1 MAGFAVPIVI
11 EHDSIYTF
19 EAITLR
25 LMIDVSLLKRLLFR
39 CIFTAV
45 LLPFLATGGFAQGS
59 TSFFEAPAVIAGQ
72 ALPFTALQPNGQ
84 VLLSKGTLRFNAD
97 GTQDKS
103 YSLQTS
109 GTQFSVD
116 SVGRIVV
123 LGSTLTQCNPNGS
136 TNRVLYGDGSQ
147 VQGFVIQPDNKVVL
161 WGGLLTFGSTTLPG
175 IARVNTDGTLDTS
188 FNPGFGISSG
198 SITAVAVQADGKLLV
213 IGPFSSFD
221 NVTVPGFVRLNTD
234 GTVDSTFQP
243 ALVTGGE
250 FISRAQNILPL
261 SDGTILVWDE
271 INLRLQILNADGSL
285 KSFLGTTTGG
295 SYNIYGTGG
304 NVDALAQQSDGKLLV
319 AGSFYTFA
327 GQPVLN
333 LFRLNT
339 DGTLDSTFNPSA
351 TIANLVQNTPSD
363 IEIKSLAL
371 APGGQIYIG
380 FGSNVLRLSPNGAPD
395 LTFMP
400 GPSVP
405 GRVVAVAEAANG
417 RFIVAGNFIAI
428 GGVQRLGL
436 AALLAD
442 GTVDPSFVPSAGIN
456 WTQPPASESG
466 SPSASLAPLAD
477 GSLLLAGTFSGIG
490 GVGQIGAVHFL
501 SNGSLDSAFNPT
513 LNSGGSIVAVAG
525 LPSGLWVVGG
535 SFTSV
540 NGSSRGNLAAFSSA
554 TQLDPS
560 FGVVD
565 VSGLNGKAT
574 VLAARPSGGVYLGGS
589 FSLVGS
595 SRAESFVALNSDGTL
610 DASFVPPNS
619 IGTPLALA
627 PMADGRLMVSNG
639 TTLQRLTAS
648 GSLDTNVNLPNILP
662 VTAPNGYTLSGTSI
676 GGIAVD
682 SEGRT
687 YAAIWFT
694 ASPSPPLESYIETA
708 VYRFDLAGNVD
719 PTFIAN
725 GLTFGAP
732 TYNNGGRTVASY
744 ETPSALAF
752 GPNGLLSIAG
762 NFATFG
768 SSPADSL
775 VLIPQADQSATV
787 APPVITAVSAP
798 PTQSIYAGGA
808 VTLSVTASGEYL
820 TYQWQLNG
828 ALIPG
833 AIQSSLTISN
843 VSPANAGTYTVLVT
857 DPAGSVTSTPMQ
869 VSVLG
874 TRIINLS
881 ARANVGT
888 SGNILIAGFVIE
900 GTGSKSILLRG
911 VGPTLATTP
920 FDVPGTLAQPQLTL
934 ISSTDA
940 ALATNAVWGGSQ
952 TLSNAFS
959 QVGAFAL
966 PATSADS
973 AILTDVA
980 VGSYTCQLAGVNA
993 TTGVALAE
1001 IYDADSSISTA
1012 YLDNISARAAV
1023 GSAANILIAGFV
1035 VEGVQPIKVL
1045 LRGVGPTLGTSPFNV
1060 PGVLAQPSIELYDTK
1075 GALIASDNGWGNSP
1089 IAGSSASGASVRQ
1102 ASAADMSSAGAFAL
1116 PSGSAD
1122 SAMVATLPP
1131 GSYTLQ
1137 LSGLNGST
1145 GVGLVEVYLAP

>member
-1 MAGFAVPIVI
+1 
-11 EHDSIYTF
+11 
-19 EAITLR
+19 
-25 LMIDVSLLKRLLFR
+25 MIGVSLVKRLLSR
-39 CIFTAV
+39 CVFTAV
-45 LLPFLATGGFAQGS
+45 VLFFLRSAVFAQGS
-59 TSFFEAPAVIAGQ
+59 SSFFEAPAMTAGQ

-84 VLLSKGTLRFNAD
+84 VLLSMGTLRFNAD
-97 GTQDKS
+97 GTQDSS
-103 YSLQTS
+103 YSLQTP
-109 GTQFSVD
+109 GTQFAVD
-116 SVGRIVV
+116 STGRIVV
-123 LGSTLTQCNPNGS
+123 LGSALTQCDPNGS
-136 TNRVLYGDGSQ
+136 TNFVLYGNGSQ
-147 VQGFVIQPDNKVVL
+147 VQGFIIQPDNRVVL

-198 SITAVAVQADGKLLV
+198 SISAVAVQAGGKLLV
-213 IGPFSSFD
+213 IGSFSSFD

-243 ALVTGGE
+243 QLVTGGE

-261 SDGTILVWDE
+261 SNGTILVWDE

-285 KSFLGTTTGG
+285 NTFLGTTTGG
-295 SYNIYGTGG
+295 STNIYGTNG
-304 NVDALAQQSDGKLLV
+304 NVDALAQQPDGKLLV

-339 DGTLDSTFNPSA
+339 DGTVDNTFDPSA
-351 TIANLVQNTPSD
+351 TIANLVQNTPSS

-371 APGGQIYIG
+371 ASGGQIYIG
-380 FGSNVLRLSPNGAPD
+380 FGSNVLRLLPNGAPD
-395 LTFMP
+395 LTFTP
-400 GPSVP
+400 GPSIP
-405 GRVVAVAEAANG
+405 GSIVAVAQAANG
-417 RFIVAGNFIAI
+417 RIIVAGNFIAV

-442 GTVDPSFVPSAGIN
+442 GTVDPSFVPSAGVN
-456 WTQPPASESG
+456 WTQPPLSQSG
-466 SPSASLAPLAD
+466 SQSASLAPLAD
-477 GSLLLAGTFSGIG
+477 GSVLLSGTFSGIG
-490 GVGQIGAVHFL
+490 GVGQSGAVHIL
-501 SNGSLDSAFNPT
+501 SDGTLDSAFSPT
-513 LNSGGSIVAVAG
+513 LNAGGSIGAVAG
-525 LPSGLWVVGG
+525 LPGGLWVVGG
-535 SFTSV
+535 SFTSI

-574 VLAARPSGGVYLGGS
+574 VLQARPSGGLYVGGS

-595 SRAESFVALNSDGTL
+595 SRAESLVALNSDGTL
-610 DASFVPPNS
+610 DSSFVPPNS
-619 IGTPLALA
+619 TGSPLALA

-648 GSLDTNVNLPNILP
+648 GTLDTTVTLPNILP
-662 VTAPNGYTLSGTSI
+662 ANAPNGYTLSSTSI
-676 GGIAVD
+676 AGITVD

-687 YAAIWFT
+687 YATIWFI
-694 ASPSPPLESYIETA
+694 AAPSPPFESYIETA

-725 GLTFGAP
+725 GVLFGAP
-732 TYNNGGRTVASY
+732 VYDNGGRTVASY
-744 ETPSALAF
+744 ETPAALAF

-762 NFATFG
+762 NFGSFG
-768 SSPADSL
+768 SSSADSL
-775 VLIPQADQSATV
+775 VLIPQADQSGTV
-787 APPVITAVSAP
+787 APPVVTAVSAP
-798 PTQSIYAGGA
+798 PTQVIYAGGT

-828 ALIPG
+828 VPIPR
-833 AIQSSLTISN
+833 ANQSSLTISD

-857 DPAGSVTSTPMQ
+857 DPAGSVTSSPMQ
-869 VSVLG
+869 VSVLA
-874 TRIINLS
+874 TRIVNLS

-911 VGPTLATTP
+911 VGPTLATAP

-934 ISSTDA
+934 ISSTDTT
-940 ALATNAVWGGSQ
+940 LATNAIWGGSQ

-980 VGSYTCQLAGVNA
+980 VGSYTCQLAGVNT

-1001 IYDADSSISTA
+1001 IYDADSGVSTA
-1012 YLDNISARAAV
+1012 YLENISARADV

-1035 VEGVQPIKVL
+1035 IEGIQPIQVL

-1060 PGVLAQPSIELYDTK
+1060 PGVLAQPSIGLYDAK
-1075 GALIASDNGWGNSP
+1075 GTLVASDSGWGNSP
-1089 IAGSSASGASVRQ
+1089 VAGGSASGASARQ
-1102 ASAADMSSAGAFAL
+1102 ASAADMSGAGAFAL
-1116 PSGSAD
+1116 PIGSAD

-1137 LSGLNGST
+1137 LSGVNGST
-1145 GVGLVEVYLAP
+1145 GVGLVEVYVAP